1 MSRDIHVYAI
11 AHDQPDGYFLVRE
24 KGRPDHRLE
33 IPKNRS
39 LFDTLKAIAAAHG
52 ADSMHIQLTND
63 PTVPAQVEIIASI
76 PLDETKPVRWPISH

>member
-1 MSRDIHVYAI
+1 
-11 AHDQPDGYFLVRE
+11 
-24 KGRPDHRLE
+24 
-33 IPKNRS
+33 
-39 LFDTLKAIAAAHG
+39 LKAIAAAHG